1 MSVHTDSLLLRR
13 FLEGDQAGFEELF
26 ARHYNMVYGVLYR
39 LTGTRAEAEDV
50 AQEVFLKLYRN
61 PLRRDE
67 NVAGWLYRVA
77 INAGY
82 NAVRTTF
89 RRERREQTA
98 GWEGQ
103 APIRPEEETQQ
114 RELAARVRSALMA
127 IPERD
132 AKLLILSDAG
142 FDYRELAQIVQV
154 APGSIGTL
162 LARARKSFARAY
174 GIDEP
179 DEGSNAS
186 SPELG

>member
-1 MSVHTDSLLLRR
+1 MQGCRKPVRVVDWLQ
-13 FLEGDQAGFEELF
+13 EA
-26 ARHYNMVYGVLYR
+26 ARLS
-39 LTGTRAEAEDV
+39 AV
-50 AQEVFLKLYRN
+50 AK
-61 PLRRDE
+61 
-67 NVAGWLYRVA
+67 
-77 INAGY
+77 
-82 NAVRTTF
+82 
-89 RRERREQTA
+89 EQA

-179 DEGSNAS
+179 EMGSKAS
-186 SPELG
+186 PMESGVGEE